1 MPIGAC
7 RRIFSV
13 VTIYYFLLFSHAAS
27 AHDLKQIKSV
37 IEIKDHEWSAL
48 VNIEA
53 WALYPED
60 GKHVPPEDV
69 AEYAGKPWAETLDA
83 DDLAVMKK
91 TASTYLKDCF
101 QLSLADQLLEYEVI
115 FERFGNGPPIWEYTD
130 KGQAVFQVKL
140 AGKFL
145 GDAKAPL
152 MLHWEDY
159 QDEPLALRVATW
171 DSSAAKQ
178 TAVMRIE
185 SKKTEQIAMIDAT
198 RQGGSTAKNSTLFTW
213 IIAGFE
219 HILPKGLDHI
229 LFILG
234 LFLLQPNMRAL
245 LWQSTAFT
253 VAHSITLGIVV
264 MGWFHVSSQI
274 VEPAIALSIVYV
286 AAENLWVKELKPW
299 RVGLIFCLGLLH
311 GMGFA
316 SVMQELD
323 IPAGSVMKPLLGF
336 NIGVECGQVTVL
348 LIAFALTYA
357 FLKKPIYAKI
367 RLVGSL
373 MIALTGLYWTVQR
386 IAGW

>member
-1 MPIGAC
+1 MWA
-7 RRIFSV
+7 
-13 VTIYYFLLFSHAAS
+13 LFFFAIATPTVH
-27 AHDLKQIKSV
+27 AHDLKQIKAV
-37 IEIKDHEWSAL
+37 IEIKEDEWVAL

-60 GKHVPPEDV
+60 GKHVPPED
-69 AEYAGKPWAETLDA
+69 AAMYAGKAWAETLDG
-83 DDLAVMKK
+83 DDFAVMKK
-91 TASTYLKDCF
+91 TANSYLKDCF
-101 QLSLADQLLEYEVI
+101 QLSLENKLLDYEVK
-115 FERFGNGPPIWEYTD
+115 FERFENATPIWEFTD

-140 AGKFL
+140 VGKFSH
-145 GDAKAPL
+145 DAKGPM

-159 QDEPLALRVATW
+159 QDEPIALRVETW
-171 DSSAAKQ
+171 DANSEKQ

-185 SKKTEQIAMIDAT
+185 SKKTEQIAWIDT
-198 RQGGSTAKNSTLFTW
+198 SRSGGSTAKNSSLFTW
-213 IIAGFE
+213 IIAGYE

-234 LFLLQPNMRAL
+234 LFLLQHNMRAL

-253 VAHSITLGIVV
+253 VAHSITLGMVV
-264 MGWFHVSSQI
+264 MGWCHVSSSI

-286 AAENLWVKELKPW
+286 AAENLWVKELKSW

-336 NIGVECGQVTVL
+336 NLGVEFGQVTVL
-348 LIAFALTYA
+348 IAAFIVTYA

-367 RLVGSL
+367 RFVGSL
-373 MIALTGLYWTVQR
+373 MIALTGLYWTVER
-386 IAGW
+386 IGGW

>member
-1 MPIGAC
+1 MFAVPV
-7 RRIFSV
+7 RRVFSIL
-13 VTIYYFLLFSHAAS
+13 VTYFLLLFPQFAS

-37 IEIKDHEWSAL
+37 IEIKDDEWSAL

-53 WALYPED
+53 WALYPEA
-60 GKHVPPEDV
+60 GKHVPPEE
-69 AEYAGKPWAETLDA
+69 AEVYAGKIWAETLDA
-83 DDLAVMKK
+83 NDFAVMKK
-91 TASTYLKDCF
+91 TASTYLKDCL
-101 QLSLADQLLEYEVI
+101 QLSLGEKSLDYEVI
-115 FERFGNGPPIWEYTD
+115 FERFENATPIWEYTE

-140 AGKFL
+140 SGKFPNN
-145 GDAKAPL
+145 AKGPL
-152 MLHWEDY
+152 LLKWEDY
-159 QDEPLALRVATW
+159 QDEPLALQVATW
-171 DSSAAKQ
+171 NGSAEKQ

-185 SKKTEQIAMIDAT
+185 SKKTEQIALIDAT
-198 RQGGSTAKNSTLFTW
+198 STGGSTSKNSSLLTW

-253 VAHSITLGIVV
+253 VAHSITLGMVV
-264 MGWFHVSSQI
+264 MGWCHVSSSI
-274 VEPAIALSIVYV
+274 VEPAIAISIVYV

-336 NIGVECGQVTVL
+336 NLGVEFGQVMV
-348 LIAFALTYA
+348 LIATFIVTFP

-373 MIALTGLYWTVQR
+373 MIALTGLYWTVER